1 MTEATAAL
9 SGDNGGADTGAANGA
24 GDQASS
30 WNAGFDEDTSAY
42 VQNKGWQSPADILN
56 SYRALEKFQGGAKNL
71 LELPGVDAEPEAWDQ
86 IYNKLGRPENPDAYE
101 LNMPENG
108 DDQLANWFK
117 ETAHKTGLTAKQAQ
131 SLFESYNELV
141 GNKTAEMQTQMVQ
154 QSEQQL
160 LDLKKEWGQTF
171 DTQIDAGRRAVQS
184 LGYDE
189 AKLSEIEQK
198 LGTGEMLKLFASVG
212 SKMGEDSFVDGGR
225 SDAGFGVT
233 PAMARQ
239 QIADLKMD
247 KQFMGEYLGGNPD
260 AVAKMKRL
268 MEQAHG

>member
-1 MTEATAAL
+1 MNDATAAPM
-9 SGDNGGADTGAANGA
+9 GDNGGANTGAETGAANEA
-24 GDQASS
+24 PA
-30 WNAGFDEDTSAY
+30 WNSGFDEDTSAY

-56 SYRALEKFQGGAKNL
+56 SYRALEKFQGGSKNL
-71 LELPGVDAEPEAWDQ
+71 LELPGVDAEPEAWDAV
-86 IYNKLGRPENPDAYE
+86 YNKLGRPESPDKYE

-108 DDQLANWFK
+108 DDNLANWFK

-131 SLFESYNELV
+131 TLFESYNEV
-141 GNKTAEMQTQMVQ
+141 VQSQTSEMQQAMVQ
-154 QSEQQL
+154 QSEQQITE
-160 LDLKKEWGQTF
+160 LKKEWGQGF
-171 DTQIDAGRRAVQS
+171 DSQIAAGRQAAQA

-189 AKLSEIEQK
+189 AKLSDIEQK
-198 LGTGEMLKLFASVG
+198 LGTGEMLRLFASIG

-225 SDAGFGVT
+225 SDSGFGMT

-239 QIADLKMD
+239 QVSELKMD
-247 KQFMGEYLGGNPD
+247 KSFMSEYLSGNKD